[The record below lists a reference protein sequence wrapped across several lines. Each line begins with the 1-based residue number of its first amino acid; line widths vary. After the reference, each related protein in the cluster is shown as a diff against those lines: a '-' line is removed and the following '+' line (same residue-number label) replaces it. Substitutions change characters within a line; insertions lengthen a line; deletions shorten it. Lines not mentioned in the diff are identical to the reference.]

1 MTGRDQLI
9 IWCVFLEEL
18 ERIFPTSLAVIG
30 VHSAKFEN
38 EKLDDQIQHA
48 IQRYGF
54 FMTLSLKNDVNEYV
68 GVLKD
73 TDEKSRIRIRYTE
86 VSSVPK

>member
-1 MTGRDQLI
+1 MTLWLRLSLAKSSMRFRIRNTEERCKKKFGLAPLELVINR
-9 IWCVFLEEL
+9 CVSLEEL

-48 IQRYGF
+48 IQRCG
-54 FMTLSLKNDVNEYV
+54 K
-68 GVLKD
+68 
-73 TDEKSRIRIRYTE
+73 
-86 VSSVPK
+86 

>member
-1 MTGRDQLI
+1 LS
-9 IWCVFLEEL
+9 LEEL

-48 IQRYGF
+48 IQRY
-54 FMTLSLKNDVNEYV
+54 EY
-68 GVLKD
+68 GK
-73 TDEKSRIRIRYTE
+73 
-86 VSSVPK
+86 

>member
-1 MTGRDQLI
+1 MSRNDIWLIYPCVSGSETLKTGLKKFDVTGRELLLNR
-9 IWCVFLEEL
+9 CVSLEEL

-48 IQRYGF
+48 IQRCG
-54 FMTLSLKNDVNEYV
+54 K
-68 GVLKD
+68 
-73 TDEKSRIRIRYTE
+73 
-86 VSSVPK
+86 